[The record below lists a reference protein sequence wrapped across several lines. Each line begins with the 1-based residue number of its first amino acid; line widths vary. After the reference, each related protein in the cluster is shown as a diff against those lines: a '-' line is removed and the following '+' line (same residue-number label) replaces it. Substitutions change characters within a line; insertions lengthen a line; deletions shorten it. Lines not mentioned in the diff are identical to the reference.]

1 MPLEIE
7 GTDNT
12 TSSRSEPETVGQT
25 WLDQEGNRIREA
37 AALAVP
43 AAEIALA
50 GAYWN
55 GRREGFN
62 SARED
67 VLANH
72 PERAQDLPAAIEVDE
87 IRIRQ
92 QVLEQEQTRDRSLEV
107 AR

>member
-12 TSSRSEPETVGQT
+12 TSSRSEPETVSQT
-25 WLDQEGNRIREA
+25 WLDQEATRIREA

-43 AAEIALA
+43 AAEIDLA

-67 VLANH
+67 VLAKH

-92 QVLEQEQTRDRSLEV
+92 QVLEQEQTRDRLLEI